1 MRLGIVLTARCNASC
16 AHCSKSYSP
25 YRTEHLSLETIFRL
39 MNEAADVDDGEP
51 LSFELTGGEPFL
63 EFESLVKV
71 VSHGGRLGATVSCV
85 TNAFWA
91 VDDERAQAKLSLL
104 YDCGLT
110 ALAVSVSRFH
120 VEFVPLHRARRA
132 LAVAS
137 ALGIRTTLKG
147 AVLRRDLA
155 PGGILSEWNDTLD
168 AERITIFP
176 VLPYLREAEVLAD
189 EEYYRDRGLPIQRCP
204 GDAVCVDFDG
214 VARSCCTLG
223 ADDPFLVIGDAH
235 RTPLKQIHD
244 NLKRAGKQ
252 RILRESGPIEFA
264 RGAIAAGIGHRLRK
278 AYAGPC
284 DLCLHIQADPELRQV
299 AEAMASAADLESSV

>member
-16 AHCSKSYSP
+16 AHCSKSYGP
-25 YRTEHLSLETIFRL
+25 YRSEHLSLETIFRL
-39 MNEAADVDDGEP
+39 MNEAAAIDDGEP

-63 EFESLVKV
+63 DFDSLVKV
-71 VSHGGRLGATVSCV
+71 VSHAGALGATVSCV

-91 VDDERAQAKLSLL
+91 VDEERTKAKLSVL
-104 YDCGLT
+104 YDSGLT

-120 VEFVPLHRARRA
+120 LEFVPLHRAKRA
-132 LAVAS
+132 LTIAS
-137 ALGIRTTLKG
+137 AIGIRTTLKG
-147 AVLRRDLA
+147 AVTQRDLA
-155 PGGILSEWNDTLD
+155 PGGMLSSWKDTLD

-176 VLPYLREAEVLAD
+176 VLPYLREAQALAD

-214 VARSCCTLG
+214 VARSCCTLV
-223 ADDPFLVIGDAH
+223 ADDPFLVIGDT
-235 RTPLKQIHD
+235 RQMPLKQIHD

-284 DLCLHIQADPELRQV
+284 DLCLHIQADPDLRQV